1 MGKRPVIVT
10 CLVLAFGCSLCFATT
25 AVVFVGK
32 DRILIGT
39 DSLWRGWSG
48 RTLRTGTMCKIDT
61 ERPNCIFAVV
71 GFVQERKTGFNP
83 NQYARSA
90 CAAHLS
96 LLETAQR
103 FGEIAKRPLERA
115 IEYSRLNAPDGYKY
129 LRGKAVLNGI
139 FAGFENGKPVVATK
153 GFVLEESGVL
163 REDHAL
169 ESNSTNSF
177 LLYGDQGAAERLL
190 GDPERPREPLALV
203 RKLIQVQIEENPQN
217 VGPPISIL
225 ELTNHLYRWLDPGTC
240 KSLGNIDVDA
250 ASPPTHR

>member
-1 MGKRPVIVT
+1 VIGLSRRVNHEASRNDDSFRGHREHSSQSCAARVTPIFEMGKRPVIVT

-25 AVVFVGK
+25 AVVFVDK

-48 RTLRTGTMCKIDT
+48 RTLRTGTVCKIDT

-115 IEYSRLNAPDGYKY
+115 IEYSRLNTPDGYKY

-139 FAGFENGKPVVATK
+139 FCRV
-153 GFVLEESGVL
+153 
-163 REDHAL
+163 
-169 ESNSTNSF
+169 
-177 LLYGDQGAAERLL
+177 
-190 GDPERPREPLALV
+190 
-203 RKLIQVQIEENPQN
+203 
-217 VGPPISIL
+217 
-225 ELTNHLYRWLDPGTC
+225 
-240 KSLGNIDVDA
+240 
-250 ASPPTHR
+250 

>member
-1 MGKRPVIVT
+1 M
-10 CLVLAFGCSLCFATT
+10 
-25 AVVFVGK
+25 
-32 DRILIGT
+32 
-39 DSLWRGWSG
+39 
-48 RTLRTGTMCKIDT
+48 
-61 ERPNCIFAVV
+61 
-71 GFVQERKTGFNP
+71 
-83 NQYARSA
+83 
-90 CAAHLS
+90 
-96 LLETAQR
+96 
-103 FGEIAKRPLERA
+103 
-115 IEYSRLNAPDGYKY
+115 
-129 LRGKAVLNGI
+129 LNGI

-163 REDHAL
+163 REDYAL